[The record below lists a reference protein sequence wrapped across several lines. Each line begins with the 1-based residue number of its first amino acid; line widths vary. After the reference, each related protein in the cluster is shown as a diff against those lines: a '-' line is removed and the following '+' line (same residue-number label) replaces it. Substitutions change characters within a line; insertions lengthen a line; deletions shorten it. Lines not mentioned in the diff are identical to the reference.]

1 MHLDAVI
8 ETAGW
13 WSYVVVFA
21 LTAAE
26 TSAFVGLLVPGES
39 AVLLAA
45 AVTGHGGLNVA
56 LLAAVVVAG
65 AVTGDNLGYALGRR
79 CARRPGPR
87 WTPRIPS
94 GHRAGR
100 LRALLAHHSGPA
112 VFSGKFIGFA
122 RTFLPF
128 LAGSSGMPYRRF
140 FLYSTAAS
148 LVWGTGTV
156 LVGHFAGSAA
166 IELLHRAG
174 LIGGAALAAAIV
186 PALVVLRIRTRRR
199 RRPTRSV
206 VVASGGPRHR
216 SPRQE
221 AAHRTRAQRRQPCDA
236 IAGRRHSRRP

>member
-8 ETAGW
+8 EAAGW
-13 WSYVVVFA
+13 WSYAVVFA

-26 TSAFVGLLVPGES
+26 TSAFLGLLVPGES

-45 AVTGHGGLNVA
+45 AVSGHGGPNVV

-79 CARRPGPR
+79 CAKRPGHR
-87 WTPRIPS
+87 WTPRIP
-94 GHRAGR
+94 GRHRDGR
-100 LRALLAHHSGPA
+100 LRTFLTGHSGA
-112 VFSGKFIGFA
+112 ALFTGKFIGFA
-122 RTFLPF
+122 RTFLPY

-140 FLYSTAAS
+140 VLYSTAGS

-166 IELLHRAG
+166 IELLHKAG
-174 LIGGAALAAAIV
+174 LIGVAVPAVVIVAALA
-186 PALVVLRIRTRRR
+186 VLRLRTRRR
-199 RRPTRSV
+199 RRPTRSA

-216 SPRQE
+216 SPRQDTV
-221 AAHRTRAQRRQPCDA
+221 HPTHAQERQ
-236 IAGRRHSRRP
+236 